1 VGGAAWQVVHGG
13 WGGGEVE
20 CGGWGAGE
28 EGRREDL
35 LPPLPPGRARA
46 AAAEKSSGGR
56 WKDLGPLP
64 SGGAQAAAC
73 QEELGQHRWDGLG
86 RASRGNESANM
97 FSMVCF
103 QLLPIQNE
111 MFQLYTFVMSN
122 MTAIFLSVSFLSCR
136 RLNLKEECRRTS
148 RASAAATPNA
158 HAAA

>member
-35 LPPLPPGRARA
+35 VPPLLPGRARA

-97 FSMVCF
+97 FSMVCAKDCQF
-103 QLLPIQNE
+103 RMRCSSFILL
-111 MFQLYTFVMSN
+111 
-122 MTAIFLSVSFLSCR
+122 
-136 RLNLKEECRRTS
+136 
-148 RASAAATPNA
+148 
-158 HAAA
+158 